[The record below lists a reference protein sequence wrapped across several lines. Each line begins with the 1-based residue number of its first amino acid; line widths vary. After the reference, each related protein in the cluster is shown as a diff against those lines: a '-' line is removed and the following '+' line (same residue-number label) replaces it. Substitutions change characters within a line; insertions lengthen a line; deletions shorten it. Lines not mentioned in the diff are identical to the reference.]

1 LNSLDNMRSL
11 VSIVIPAYNAER
23 YIGRTLRSALN
34 QTYGNIEI
42 IVVDDGSTDRTRHIV
57 EGFTVEDS
65 RVRLIST
72 VNRGVARARNC
83 GMENARGTY
92 LAFLDADDLWHPSKI
107 ECQLQAL
114 NAHVSDPT
122 WAAVYAFSRTID
134 EEDRVVHNGRFIE
147 CRGYILARHIAMN
160 LVGNGSTLLVR
171 LDAALAVGGYDSS
184 YAAAGI
190 GGCEDLDFELKLA
203 ARYRIEAVRSFLVGY
218 RVHEERMSS
227 DRYRMAKSL
236 VATVAR
242 HIEKN
247 SHIPPRIRRWAT
259 ARSHRFAA
267 KNFLTANRLMPAMR
281 AYWTM
286 LLNDPVSA
294 VIFVAK
300 DLPLDAIRKA
310 MRFRSIGPSSK
321 YRAMA
326 FLPMSPEVGHPTPS
340 ALEKL
345 RLKRMAADDQMLE
358 DKLLYQ
364 KVPGPFSNRRRG
376 EL

>member
-1 LNSLDNMRSL
+1 MNALDNMPSL

-23 YIGRTLRSALN
+23 YIGRTLRSALD
-34 QTYGNIEI
+34 QTYGNTEI
-42 IVVDDGSTDRTRHIV
+42 IVIDDGSTDRTRS
-57 EGFTVEDS
+57 TVESFAVDDG
-65 RVRLIST
+65 RVRLIRT
-72 VNRGVARARNC
+72 ANRGVARARNC
-83 GMENARGTY
+83 GIENARGTY
-92 LAFLDADDLWHPSKI
+92 VAFLDADDLWHTSKI
-107 ECQLQAL
+107 ECQLRAL

-134 EEDRVVHNGRFIE
+134 EEDRVVHDGRSIE

-160 LVGNGSTLLVR
+160 LVGNGSALLVR
-171 LDAALAVGGYDSS
+171 RDAALAVGGFDPS

-203 ARYRIEAVRSFLVGY
+203 ARYRIEAVGSFLVGY

-227 DRYRMAKSL
+227 DRYRMGKSL

-247 SHIPPRIRRWAT
+247 PHIPPRIRRWAT

-267 KNFLTANRLMPAMR
+267 KNFLTSNRLMPAIQ
-281 AYWTM
+281 AYWTL

-294 VIFVAK
+294 VIFLAK

-310 MRFRSIGPSSK
+310 MGFRSIGPASN
-321 YRAMA
+321 YHGTA
-326 FLPMSPEVGHPTPS
+326 FLPMSPELGYTSPS
-340 ALEKL
+340 ALANS
-345 RLKRMAADDQMLE
+345 RLKRMTADDQMLE
-358 DKLLYQ
+358 DKLRSQTL
-364 KVPGPFSNRRRG
+364 PGTYLNHRRSQ
-376 EL
+376 L